1 MLRGLMQ
8 QLGFWTTLLS
18 WQEPPQYRT
27 RLRGDMLVRLALAAA
42 VGCVPMTLLMVLF
55 AINVNPPHPAFAL
68 IGFLIGSA
76 LAGLILF
83 AGESSAGGAVRVCQE
98 GITRKRSYVPK
109 IPVHQAF
116 EEASWPYES
125 MSRVIIVPGDAIRQS
140 FSLLLITDEQ
150 SVEMVGVP
158 SKIPLAQ
165 LAQTLAA
172 RGVRVEQGSYVPE
185 SFTRPLAWPIAAGAG
200 VVGVMLLVGGLGFY
214 AIKSMGGGGGGQVA
228 RAPAAGNQP
237 ASSPIVVVDMPPA
250 PANSAPPP
258 PPPAQSAPPPP
269 AESLPSGVPP
279 IGRFPRAPVGN
290 RNPFDPFAAPPAT
303 APAAATV
310 PGEAGEVV
318 GGKGGFVFKS
328 ASPSGQPVVGFRVAT
343 GQWAGK
349 KALSSLEPL
358 FDRSAPL
365 GAWGVVAKDGYVV
378 GGLEIDAADLVYA
391 VKVVFMRQNA
401 DGSLDAADTY
411 TSDWL
416 GTPSGNAAQK
426 LTSGDQPIVGIHGRK
441 GAVMDAVGLVLAGE

>member
-18 WQEPPQYRT
+18 WQEPPQFRT
-27 RLRGDMLVRLALAAA
+27 RLRGDMLVRLAIAAA

-55 AINVNPPHPAFAL
+55 AINNNPPHPAFAL

-76 LAGLILF
+76 LAGLMLF

-125 MSRVIIVPGDAIRQS
+125 MSRVIIVPANAIRQS

-172 RGVRVEQGSYVPE
+172 RGVRVEQGSFVPE
-185 SFTRPLAWPIAAGAG
+185 SFTRPLAWPIGAGAG
-200 VVGVMLLVGGLGFY
+200 AVGLMLLVGGLGFY
-214 AIKSMGGGGGGQVA
+214 AIKSMGGGGQIA
-228 RAPAAGNQP
+228 RAPAADNQP
-237 ASSPIVVVDMPPA
+237 AASPIVVVDMPPA
-250 PANSAPPP
+250 QANSAPPP
-258 PPPAQSAPPPP
+258 PPPVQSAPPP
-269 AESLPSGVPP
+269 AENVPTSVPP
-279 IGRFPRAPVGN
+279 IGRFPRAPAGN
-290 RNPFDPFAAPPAT
+290 RNPFDPFAGL
-303 APAAATV
+303 PAAAPGAATV
-310 PGEAGEVV
+310 QGETGEVV
-318 GGKGGFVFKS
+318 GGKGGFVFRS
-328 ASPSGQPVVGFRVAT
+328 ASPGGQPVVGFRVAT

-349 KALSSLEPL
+349 KALASLDPL
-358 FDRSAPL
+358 FDRTAPL
-365 GAWGVVAKDGYVV
+365 GSWGVVAKEGYVV

-391 VKVVFMRQNA
+391 VKVVFVRHQA
-401 DGSLDAADTY
+401 DGSLDTADTY

-416 GTPSGNAAQK
+416 GTPSGNAPKK
-426 LTSGDQPIVGIHGRK
+426 LTSSNQPIIGIHGRK
-441 GAVMDAVGLVLAGE
+441 GAVMDAVGLVVAGE